1 MKLFKYII
9 IGFIQGITE
18 PLPISSSAHM
28 IFINH
33 YLKLEPLS
41 ISFEIVINFASTLA
55 IIVFFLKDLKSLII
69 NTFKK
74 KPSEKYNNIY
84 TYKLIIASIPAGLLG
99 LFLHDVI
106 NQYFVSFVTSS
117 ICLLITGIFLFL
129 SVLFL
134 NKTKQ
139 SHIITYKNALVIGVF
154 QAIAL
159 IPGISR
165 SGATLTA
172 GLSENIDMKETLHFS
187 FFMYLIASVGALIL
201 SIIKLDTFDFNFL
214 CTFASFIS
222 AFLGTTISI
231 NLFYK
236 ALNKKTLTF
245 FMFYCLVVGT
255 LNLIIY
261 F

>member
-33 YLKLEPLS
+33 YLKLEPLN

-55 IIVFFLKDLKSLII
+55 IILFFFKDIKSLII

-74 KPSEKYNNIY
+74 ETKEKYNHIY
-84 TYKLIIASIPAGLLG
+84 TYKLIIASIPAGLIG
-99 LFLHDVI
+99 LFLHNLIDK
-106 NQYFVSFVTSS
+106 YFLNFFTSS
-117 ICLLITGIFLFL
+117 ICLLITGGLLFL
-129 SVLFL
+129 SILFL
-134 NKTKQ
+134 NKTTKKTE
-139 SHIITYKNALVIGVF
+139 ITYKKAFIIGTF

-159 IPGISR
+159 VPGISR

-172 GLSENIDMKETLHFS
+172 GLSENIDMKTTLHFS
-187 FFMYLIASVGALIL
+187 FFMYLIASIGALIL
-201 SIIKLDTFDFNFL
+201 SIIKLNDFDFDFL
-214 CTFASFIS
+214 YTFFSFLS
-222 AFLGTTISI
+222 AFLGTTFSI

-236 ALNKKTLTF
+236 KLNKKMLIF
-245 FMFYCLVVGT
+245 FMFYCFIIGT
-255 LNLIIY
+255 LNLI
-261 F
+261 FF